1 MIVIMGITVIP
12 TLYAWFNIA
21 ASWDPYGNTG
31 NLKVAVA
38 SNDEGYKGELL
49 PVNLNLGDDVI
60 SELQG
65 NKQLNWVFTDAKDA
79 KKGVQSGKYYA
90 AIVIPEDFSKDM
102 MSLFTS
108 DVVHPDITYYI
119 NEKENAIAPKVTQKG
134 ASSVQHQVNETFI
147 TTVSKTTL
155 EALQF
160 VNDVSA
166 KTGDESLTEHLAAS
180 LAQIS
185 DDLGNISGTVK
196 AFSDMTDAGAL
207 MLDTTTSFLE
217 QSGKGTKSSVNAL
230 NQAENGIDSLTAIAN
245 AHPDQTALVQAING
259 LNVQIQQAID
269 QQTQIKNKLD
279 EIAAALPSATAD
291 ASTLKKE
298 LDDLLARGT
307 ASVNSVKTSY
317 EQNVKS
323 SLDGLATNLDSTSSS
338 LVSLLGQVDNS
349 VKQIRSVTGSASTD
363 LSTVKEALEQTV
375 SLLNESSEKLQ
386 KVSTTLST
394 DGSDGVQMLEK
405 ILAEDPQTIGAFLA
419 APVSLNETKIY
430 PIENY
435 GTAMAPFYSTL
446 AIWVG
451 AVVMAA
457 MLKVNVSESVVKKL
471 SGAKP
476 HQLYFGR
483 QLLFVCIGLLQSGLI
498 CLGDLY
504 FLGIQCEHPFLFLV
518 TGWFT
523 SFVYVNLIYALTVSF
538 GDIGK
543 AVAVVLMVM
552 QVAGSGGT
560 FPIQCAPKF
569 FQAVYPLLPF
579 THSMNAMRE
588 CVAGF
593 YGMNYVKELG
603 YLGIFLIFSLLLG
616 LLLRKPVI
624 KLNDAFTEKL
634 ESTHLI

>member
-166 KTGDESLTEHLAAS
+166 KTGDESLTEHLATS
-180 LAQIS
+180 LSQIS

-230 NQAENGIDSLTAIAN
+230 NQA
-245 AHPDQTALVQAING
+245 
-259 LNVQIQQAID
+259 
-269 QQTQIKNKLD
+269 
-279 EIAAALPSATAD
+279 
-291 ASTLKKE
+291 
-298 LDDLLARGT
+298 
-307 ASVNSVKTSY
+307 
-317 EQNVKS
+317 
-323 SLDGLATNLDSTSSS
+323 
-338 LVSLLGQVDNS
+338 
-349 VKQIRSVTGSASTD
+349 
-363 LSTVKEALEQTV
+363 
-375 SLLNESSEKLQ
+375 
-386 KVSTTLST
+386 
-394 DGSDGVQMLEK
+394 
-405 ILAEDPQTIGAFLA
+405 
-419 APVSLNETKIY
+419 
-430 PIENY
+430 
-435 GTAMAPFYSTL
+435 
-446 AIWVG
+446 
-451 AVVMAA
+451 
-457 MLKVNVSESVVKKL
+457 
-471 SGAKP
+471 
-476 HQLYFGR
+476 
-483 QLLFVCIGLLQSGLI
+483 
-498 CLGDLY
+498 
-504 FLGIQCEHPFLFLV
+504 
-518 TGWFT
+518 
-523 SFVYVNLIYALTVSF
+523 
-538 GDIGK
+538 
-543 AVAVVLMVM
+543 
-552 QVAGSGGT
+552 
-560 FPIQCAPKF
+560 
-569 FQAVYPLLPF
+569 
-579 THSMNAMRE
+579 
-588 CVAGF
+588 
-593 YGMNYVKELG
+593 
-603 YLGIFLIFSLLLG
+603 
-616 LLLRKPVI
+616 
-624 KLNDAFTEKL
+624 
-634 ESTHLI
+634 